1 MQLFRG
7 DMERT
12 LLTLTPANVITVT
25 LCGLLGYGLL
35 VGVAKAYQSLTGRSM
50 GSSPSSASNTAT
62 S

>member
-1 MQLFRG
+1 
-7 DMERT
+7 MERT

-35 VGVAKAYQSLTGRSM
+35 VGVSKAYQALTGQKM
-50 GSSPSSASNTAT
+50 GSSPASASNTAT